1 MNQKLFVVVCKLYV
15 ETKVSH
21 ALLVRFYEV
30 LAVLFTLLYDAGVTG
45 FLCLGASATRLQR
58 LLTLLFR
65 WDT

>member
-30 LAVLFTLLYDAGVTG
+30 LAVLFALLYDAGVTG
-45 FLCLGASATRLQR
+45 FLCLRASATRLQR
-58 LLTLLFR
+58 LLALLFR
-65 WDT
+65 WVS